1 MSEVK
6 REPAK
11 SFKDLVVWQ
20 KAHQLVTGVYAATRQ
35 FPKEEV
41 FGLTSQFRRS
51 AVSVAANIAEAF
63 RKKSPQDKIRILNI
77 SQGSLSE
84 TEYYIILAQDLK
96 YMGVE
101 RLSDQANE
109 VGKLLESYMQAI
121 GKNKILNPK
130 Y

>member
-51 AVSVAANIAEAF
+51 AVSVSN
-63 RKKSPQDKIRILNI
+63 D
-77 SQGSLSE
+77 
-84 TEYYIILAQDLK
+84 
-96 YMGVE
+96 
-101 RLSDQANE
+101 

-130 Y
+130 S